1 MSHESQTSASEEE
14 EPFISASSTTSK
26 AASLPENLNGSEW
39 EPSSSKATAGSDLA
53 ISSIEKLDGIKS
65 FMAPLTKEL
74 MEKADALLKAQEEA
88 FPFTT
93 ASDSINGWM
102 EKTTSDP
109 PPSITEVYHPLA
121 LSPNAGALEVTPSPQ
136 KVVTQKEEPMFPE
149 SGHSTP
155 LSTSFTDP
163 QLKAESPV
171 LGKKGKI
178 SSSPKRPQAIGAS
191 APTAASRKLKPK
203 EGGLSIL
210 HSALEVPLEV
220 KLLTSGKKLKATST
234 PQNLVV

>member
-1 MSHESQTSASEEE
+1 MSDESQTSTSEEE
-14 EPFISASSTTSK
+14 ELFISASLTASK
-26 AASLPENLNGSEW
+26 AASLLENLNGSEW

-65 FMAPLTKEL
+65 FMAPLTKEV
-74 MEKADALLKAQEEA
+74 MEKADALLKVQEEA
-88 FPFTT
+88 SPFTT
-93 ASDSINGWM
+93 ASNSINGWI
-102 EKTTSDP
+102 EKTASDP

-121 LSPNAGALEVTPSPQ
+121 LSPNAGALEATPLPQ
-136 KVVTQKEEPMFPE
+136 KVVTEVLPVGKIKEEPMFPE

-178 SSSPKRPQAIGAS
+178 SSSPKRPQPIGAS
-191 APTAASRKLKPK
+191 APTAAPRKSKPK
-203 EGGLSIL
+203 VRGLSVL
-210 HSALEVPLEV
+210 HSTLEVPL
-220 KLLTSGKKLKATST
+220 
-234 PQNLVV
+234 